1 MTVDLARLVG
11 VGRGRQGSECEEG
24 SRFAGARRGQMSATN
39 HCLLLSSSD
48 SSHGPQKRDVY
59 FISIWFMSL
68 GAKIAKEGCCLPLT
82 LYSLPLPNPLLLLYT
97 RLLVSAFIRFT
108 PILLFL
114 SSHTVSLSLFCSDRS
129 IQFSQDV
136 IYTGTPSSRKKET
149 KKGKEVEERENRHL
163 GSE

>member
-82 LYSLPLPNPLLLLYT
+82 LYSLPLPSPLLLLST
-97 RLLVSAFIRFT
+97 PLLVSAFIRSN
-108 PILLFL
+108 PIQLFL
-114 SSHTVSLSLFCSDRS
+114 SSHAVSLSLFCPLRS

-136 IYTGTPSSRKKET
+136 VYISTPSSRRKRQRKV
-149 KKGKEVEERENRHL
+149 KRLEERENRHI
-163 GSE
+163 

>member
-68 GAKIAKEGCCLPLT
+68 GAKIAKEGCSLPLT
-82 LYSLPLPNPLLLLYT
+82 LYSLPLPSPLLLLST

-108 PILLFL
+108 PFSSSFL
-114 SSHTVSLSLFCSDRS
+114 HTLTL
-129 IQFSQDV
+129 
-136 IYTGTPSSRKKET
+136 
-149 KKGKEVEERENRHL
+149 
-163 GSE
+163 

>member
-68 GAKIAKEGCCLPLT
+68 GAKIAKEGCSLPLT
-82 LYSLPLPNPLLLLYT
+82 LYSLPLPNPLLLLST
-97 RLLVSAFIRFT
+97 PLLVSAFIRFT
-108 PILLFL
+108 SIQLFL
-114 SSHTVSLSLFCSDRS
+114 SSHTHLVANVSFCPPRS
-129 IQFSQDV
+129 IQFSEDV
-136 IYTGTPSSRKKET
+136 VYILTPSSRRKRQRKV
-149 KKGKEVEERENRHL
+149 KRLEERENRHI
-163 GSE
+163 